1 MAVFSLIFTTPDS
14 PVIPPQLPTGTG
26 LLTVYMAVFSLIFTT
41 PDSRPRHS
49 PPTPDLLRCIP
60 SFVVMAVALH
70 PIASQGT
77 SMFCGWSWLAM
88 ALERGGKGAGF
99 FPAISPAKG
108 LHCVVVMADHA
119 WRCIPLPAKGL
130 HCFVVMAGHGAA
142 SHWRDRKGGAA
153 SHISI
158 AIINERAQLARRQSS
173 LSAFLL
179 PIFPEFDLVHD
190 LVHAR
195 LGK

>member
-1 MAVFSLIFTTPDS
+1 MAVL
-14 PVIPPQLPTGTG
+14 
-26 LLTVYMAVFSLIFTT
+26 SLIFTT

-49 PPTPDLLRCIP
+49 PQLPTYCAVSHRLWLWPWRCIP
-60 SFVVMAVALH
+60 
-70 PIASQGT
+70 
-77 SMFCGWSWLAM
+77 
-88 ALERGGKGAGF
+88 
-99 FPAISPAKG
+99 SPAKG
-108 LHCVVVMADHA
+108 LQCFVAGHGWPWRWSEGGRGRASSLLFRQPRDFTVSWLCMADHA